1 MIVNLS
7 AMKSFGF
14 NFIAETQQEEIAQRL
29 KALHAKKGGSAAT
42 GGGESGGNGDDP
54 PSYIS

>member
-1 MIVNLS
+1 MIVSLL

-14 NFIAETQQEEIAQRL
+14 NFIAEMQQEEIAQWL
-29 KALHAKKGGSAAT
+29 TALHAKKGGSAAT